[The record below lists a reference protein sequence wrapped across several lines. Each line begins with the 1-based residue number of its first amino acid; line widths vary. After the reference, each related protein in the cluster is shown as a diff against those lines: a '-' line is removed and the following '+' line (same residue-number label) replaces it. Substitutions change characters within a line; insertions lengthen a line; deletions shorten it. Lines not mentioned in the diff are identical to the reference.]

1 MVRPS
6 RNVVAL
12 LLAVLAAVATVGAVL
27 ALYLRF
33 EVGER
38 DAFADRAAAA
48 FDRPEVRQVVAREV
62 VVQLIDRGSTDLVAA
77 RPVLEGVV
85 EALVGTPPFQR
96 LVRAAAAQSHG
107 LLFERDDNSL
117 VFDLADVSTVVL
129 SGMRSVSPDIAK
141 RVPDDVDARLVDVR
155 ERNFAGDTLEAA
167 DTVRRLATWLPVLAV
182 LLLAGALVLA
192 ADRRRALTRYGLAL
206 GMSGIVAVV
215 ALSTGRAVLLDSI
228 EGTDEIPRADIQAAV
243 GSVWDSFLGDLRS
256 LILIVALVGF
266 VLASSILTVADPAAV
281 RARMAALT
289 RRPAS
294 APLAAARGI
303 ALVALGILV
312 LLWPEDAL
320 RIVAYV
326 GGAAL
331 VYLGSSELLR
341 VLGSARRVERARP
354 ARRIAAVAGVAVL
367 TAVVAT
373 MTAAFVLER
382 GEQPAAVAAS
392 PGAGCNGMREL
403 CGRRVN
409 NVLFPGTH
417 NAMSAADVPG
427 WALTN
432 QRRSIP
438 RQLKDGIR
446 LFLLDPHYGRKGQ
459 SGRVLTDFAGEGRDR
474 NKVARELDAPALAAA
489 RRLGP
494 SLTRGRPGPRDIWLC
509 HTLCELGATR
519 FTDTLKDM
527 RRFLAREPQNVVVLF
542 LENYVTDEDMAEAFR
557 ETGTADM
564 ALALDRGEPLPTLGE
579 MIRADKRLL
588 VFTENRA
595 EGVPWLNYGFEWV
608 QDTPLKA
615 ERPQD
620 LNCRPSR
627 GTEDSPILMLN
638 HWIDRFPPPLS
649 GNRQILRERFLTRQI
664 SRCER
669 QRQMPASFVAAD
681 YYDQG
686 ALVNVARR
694 INRER

>member
-1 MVRPS
+1 M
-6 RNVVAL
+6 
-12 LLAVLAAVATVGAVL
+12 
-27 ALYLRF
+27 
-33 EVGER
+33 
-38 DAFADRAAAA
+38 
-48 FDRPEVRQVVAREV
+48 
-62 VVQLIDRGSTDLVAA
+62 
-77 RPVLEGVV
+77 
-85 EALVGTPPFQR
+85 
-96 LVRAAAAQSHG
+96 
-107 LLFERDDNSL
+107 
-117 VFDLADVSTVVL
+117 
-129 SGMRSVSPDIAK
+129 
-141 RVPDDVDARLVDVR
+141 
-155 ERNFAGDTLEAA
+155 
-167 DTVRRLATWLPVLAV
+167 
-182 LLLAGALVLA
+182 
-192 ADRRRALTRYGLAL
+192 
-206 GMSGIVAVV
+206 
-215 ALSTGRAVLLDSI
+215 
-228 EGTDEIPRADIQAAV
+228 
-243 GSVWDSFLGDLRS
+243 
-256 LILIVALVGF
+256 
-266 VLASSILTVADPAAV
+266 
-281 RARMAALT
+281 
-289 RRPAS
+289 
-294 APLAAARGI
+294 
-303 ALVALGILV
+303 ALGILV
-312 LLWPEDAL
+312 LLRPEDAL
-320 RIVAYV
+320 RLVAYV
-326 GGAAL
+326 GGAGL

-354 ARRIAAVAGVAVL
+354 VRRIAAVAGVAVL

-438 RQLKDGIR
+438 RQLEDGIR

-519 FTDTLKDM
+519 FTDTLEDM

-664 SRCER
+664 RRCER
-669 QRQMPASFVAAD
+669 ERQMPASFVAVD

-686 ALVNVARR
+686 TLVNVARR